1 MNRIIFVHSEMIETI
16 GLCDINTNYLYMTF
30 FVNCSSQ
37 NREFVHMKP
46 LSEPLSTIIRVRHTD
61 FCSI

>member
-37 NREFVHMKP
+37 KREFVRMKP
-46 LSEPLSTIIRVRHTD
+46 LSERSQSPIRANLHN
-61 FCSI
+61 